1 MKPTKLSRQDTTALQ
16 ASRAKAMRREMTAPE
31 KKLWREMRARVPT
44 TGTHFR
50 RQVPVDRYIADF
62 CAFALKLIVEVDG
75 DQHGADEALV
85 YDATRTARLEAL
97 GYRVLR
103 FSNRDVM
110 LETESVLDTIYAAV
124 VATPTPSPSPQ
135 GGGEQEA

>member
-1 MKPTKLSRQDTTALQ
+1 MKPTELSRHTTTALQ
-16 ASRAKAMRREMTAPE
+16 ASRARAMRREMTAPE
-31 KKLWREMRARVPT
+31 KKLWREMRARIPT

-50 RQVPVDRYIADF
+50 RQVLVDRYIADF
-62 CAFALKLIVEVDG
+62 CAFALKLVVEVDG
-75 DQHGADEALV
+75 DQHGSDESLAH
-85 YDATRTARLEAL
+85 DAGRTARLEAL

-110 LETESVLDTIYAAV
+110 FEIESVLDTIYAHI

-135 GGGEQEA
+135 GGGGQEA